1 MYNEAESEDDML
13 ERYED
18 MSRMREHLY
27 GEVDVNKDGLISYEE
42 FMEYSKSSDFDE
54 DEAWDVS
61 AHLWLTYLTSAHC
74 DVTSCSFQTVDDDE
88 IYTEE
93 ELMAFEDELSQRMM
107 GHAQPGEINVS

>member
-61 AHLWLTYLTSAHC
+61 AHL
-74 DVTSCSFQTVDDDE
+74 
-88 IYTEE
+88 
-93 ELMAFEDELSQRMM
+93 
-107 GHAQPGEINVS
+107 

>member
-1 MYNEAESEDDML
+1 ML

-27 GEVDVNKDGLISYEE
+27 GEVDVNKDGLISFAE

-61 AHLWLTYLTSAHC
+61 AHL
-74 DVTSCSFQTVDDDE
+74 
-88 IYTEE
+88 
-93 ELMAFEDELSQRMM
+93 
-107 GHAQPGEINVS
+107 